1 MRTSDFF
8 AEAPDDGAIP
18 DYQSLR
24 VICGSTERAG
34 AWTVA
39 RHYDVRVWLG
49 SVELDLRNARL
60 APGVTTIDIDVTL
73 GSVEI
78 IAPPELTIEVGMD
91 AWAASVEGTTGF
103 AHPEPGQPVV
113 RLVGGAR
120 FGSCEIVRRAA

>member
-1 MRTSDFF
+1 MIASDFF
-8 AEAPDDGAIP
+8 DHGPDEGGIP

-39 RHYDVRVWLG
+39 RHYDVSVWLG

-60 APGVTTIDIDVTL
+60 APGVTTIDIDVTF

-78 IAPPELTIEVGMD
+78 IAPPELAIEVGMD
-91 AWAASVEGTTGF
+91 AWAGSVEATTGF
-103 AHPEPGQPVV
+103 VLPEPGQPVV
-113 RLVGGAR
+113 RLVGDAR
-120 FGSCEIVRRAA
+120 FASCEIVRRAA